1 MPPRVIF
8 DNSAILNGMTPVPQR
23 GSIIWHWMR
32 TKAVQAIT
40 SDHLVI
46 ELTKNLADPRF
57 RLGDEAQATIVA
69 EYLQYAELFE
79 HVPPSGAFCRDPKD
93 IPVLDLAIWQE
104 VDAIVSSDPDLLV
117 LDGEFK
123 FDILRAGDLHP
134 ILEAYQAKQDDPE
147 QSTHNNDPHVQHPTI

>member
-32 TKAVQAIT
+32 TGAVQAIT
-40 SDHLVI
+40 SDYLVI
-46 ELTKNLADPRF
+46 ELTRNLANPRF
-57 RLGDEAQATIVA
+57 RLDNEAQATIIA

-79 HVPPSGAFCRDPKD
+79 HVPSPGAFCRDPKD

-104 VDAIVSSDPDLLV
+104 VEAIVSSDPDLLV
-117 LDGEFK
+117 LNGEFK
-123 FDILRAGDLHP
+123 FHILRVGDLHP
-134 ILEAYQAKQDDPE
+134 ILETHQPE
-147 QSTHNNDPHVQHPTI
+147 REDFEEPARNNGPD

>member
-23 GSIIWHWMR
+23 GSIIWHWMQTR
-32 TKAVQAIT
+32 AVQAIT
-40 SDHLVI
+40 SDYLVI
-46 ELTKNLADPRF
+46 ELTRNLADPRF
-57 RLGDEAQATIVA
+57 RLDAEAQATIVA

-79 HVPPSGAFCRDPKD
+79 QVPPSGAFCRDPKD

-117 LDGEFK
+117 LDGEYTFR
-123 FDILRAGDLHP
+123 ILRAGGLHA
-134 ILEAYQAKQDDPE
+134 ILEAYHAAQDDP
-147 QSTHNNDPHVQHPTI
+147 